1 MIEFIFE
8 GALLSELEPVHHLA
22 VLFQQHVLRKFAVQA
37 EIKHSFNECHLVST
51 APRQAMPFSI
61 NLVQEDFLLVEDG
74 QVSYLIFVRCNLL
87 VCYYIYGLLVVDARR
102 AQIAHTL
109 ARQVELGTNAVL
121 KSFVQVQQDW
131 TFEVS

>member
-1 MIEFIFE
+1 
-8 GALLSELEPVHHLA
+8 
-22 VLFQQHVLRKFAVQA
+22 
-37 EIKHSFNECHLVST
+37 
-51 APRQAMPFSI
+51 MPFSI